1 MTLPED
7 PSTSCPKTT
16 SLARMILD
24 DVLTTLNVKRVK
36 ALRYWITFLGRKP
49 TLWLANLLSRWD
61 TQIARSSFLETARD
75 ALNLFTSGFEQFSA
89 EEIPRTGPLLVVSNH
104 PGMYD
109 SIGAIVAVAREDV
122 RVVAARRE
130 FFRVLPN
137 ISSHLLSIEKDASLR
152 LEAMRHIIQSL
163 KDGQAV
169 IIFPSG
175 GLEPEPALMPG
186 ATAALNEW
194 SASVGIFLSKVPETR
209 LLPML
214 ISQTLSPKAWHSW
227 MARLPKT
234 QKRRHQAAMGWQFL
248 KQRVSN
254 DPDWK
259 QPLRIDTGRIKTACE
274 LEPSLDPKR
283 LAQAVQEEMRS
294 LLFSIYPPDHL

>member
-1 MTLPED
+1 
-7 PSTSCPKTT
+7 
-16 SLARMILD
+16 MILD

-36 ALRYWITFLGRKP
+36 ALRYLVTFLGRKP
-49 TLWLANLLSRWD
+49 TQWLADLLSHWD
-61 TQIARSSFLETARD
+61 GQIERGSFVETALD
-75 ALNLFTSGFEQFSA
+75 ALHLFTSGFELYSN
-89 EEIPRTGPLLVVSNH
+89 EEIPQTGPLLAVVNH

-109 SIGAIVAVAREDV
+109 SIGAIVAVGREDV
-122 RVVAARRE
+122 RVVAGHRE
-130 FFRVLPN
+130 FFRVLPHIN
-137 ISSHLLSIEKDASLR
+137 HHLLIIETDVSLH

-214 ISQTLSPKAWHSW
+214 ISQTLSSKAWHSW
-227 MARLPKT
+227 LASLPRT
-234 QKRRHQAAMGWQFL
+234 QKRQHQAAMGWQFL
-248 KQRVSN
+248 KQRVSK
-254 DPDWK
+254 DPAWK
-259 QPLRIDTGRIKTACE
+259 LPLRIDTGRIKTACE

-283 LAQAVQEEMRS
+283 LAQAVQDEMRV
-294 LLFSIYPPDHL
+294 LINSIYPGNP